1 MSAALY
7 NEAIKALA
15 RAAHGAGTLA
25 AADAVV
31 RLDNPYCGDRI
42 DLALRLSGA
51 RIGALAH
58 ETKGCLLCR
67 AAASLVGLHAPG
79 AHVMQIGQAI
89 VALDGLLT
97 GADLAPEAWQEFAV
111 FGPVREIP
119 ARHGC
124 VTLPMQALHKAVQA
138 AQARARGPGL

>member
-1 MSAALY
+1 VNTALY
-7 NEAIKALA
+7 DERIKALA

-25 AADAVV
+25 AAHAVV

-42 DLALRLSGA
+42 DLWLMLSGA
-51 RIGALAH
+51 RICALAH

-79 AHVMQIGQAI
+79 AHLTQIGQAI
-89 VALDGLLT
+89 AALDALLASGDLPP
-97 GADLAPEAWQEFAV
+97 GAWEELAV
-111 FGPVREIP
+111 FRPVHEVL

-124 VTLPMQALHKAVQA
+124 VSLPMQALRKAIDVAQSRA
-138 AQARARGPGL
+138 A